1 MTLMVFKLGKP
12 ENVQKMMKGN
22 IRVYSILFSFHVY
35 PVGIW
40 LYKAFKSL
48 QTAAVAFF
56 YTQ

>member
-1 MTLMVFKLGKP
+1 MTLMVFTLGKP

-22 IRVYSILFSFHVY
+22 VQVYSILFSFHIC
-35 PVGIW
+35 PIGIL

-48 QTAAVAFF
+48 QTAAVALF